1 MVMNTDGNKYNRL
14 REALRDF
21 SAGAG
26 ECRSANSIRPCGA
39 DGIGHTRRL
48 SIAPAVMG
56 EQEVRAQVEE
66 QMRAASQCGRGQ
78 AAHASR
84 RYLLLLLVAGCR
96 YLHQQRQSA

>member
-1 MVMNTDGNKYNRL
+1 MVMNTDGNQYNRL
-14 REALRDF
+14 REALRNF

-26 ECRSANSIRPCGA
+26 ECRSANSIRPSGA
-39 DGIGHTRRL
+39 AGLSHTRRL

-66 QMRAASQCGRGQ
+66 QMRAASRCGKAQ
-78 AAHASR
+78 AAHVSR
-84 RYLLLLLVAGCR
+84 EYFLLLLVAGCR